1 MKDLRVQP
9 ERLVGDDE
17 DGVDWPPTEG
27 VHESV
32 EVAIDVA
39 LAAAIDRERGDT
51 VSQPFYYF
59 VVPILKKVSLLISLS
74 QFHLNR

>member
-9 ERLVGDDE
+9 ERLVRDDE
-17 DGVDWPPTEG
+17 DGVNGPPTEG

-39 LAAAIDRERGDT
+39 LAAAVDRERGDA
-51 VSQPFYYF
+51 VSQPFYNF
-59 VVPILKKVSLLISLS
+59 VVPILKIMLS
-74 QFHLNR
+74 F

>member
-17 DGVDWPPTEG
+17 DGVDGPPTEG

-39 LAAAIDRERGDT
+39 LAAAVDRERGDP
-51 VSQPFYYF
+51 VSQPFHNF
-59 VVPILKKVSLLISLS
+59 VVPILKN
-74 QFHLNR
+74 QYCNPC

>member
-1 MKDLRVQP
+1 MKDLRVKP

-17 DGVDWPPTEG
+17 DGVDGPPTEG

-39 LAAAIDRERGDT
+39 LAAAVDRERGDT
-51 VSQPFYYF
+51 VSQPFYNF
-59 VVPILKKVSLLISLS
+59 VVPILKNSNYPCKCRRYKLI
-74 QFHLNR
+74 